1 VVECLCSV
9 DPLLQ
14 ISLIR
19 SGESRADLT
28 GGSECAW
35 VVWKARGLSGHCMR
49 SGLLRSFPRF
59 PIKYENC
66 LSGTWFQ
73 GLSPGLSADGW
84 YLRR

>member
-1 VVECLCSV
+1 MVECLCSV

-35 VVWKARGLSGHCMR
+35 VVWKATGLSG
-49 SGLLRSFPRF
+49 LRSFPRF
-59 PIKYENC
+59 LIKYENC
-66 LSGTWFQ
+66 LSGRWFQ

>member
-35 VVWKARGLSGHCMR
+35 VVWKATGLSG
-49 SGLLRSFPRF
+49 LRSCPRF
-59 PIKYENC
+59 LINMKIAFLGRGFRDCPLDCRPTAGI
-66 LSGTWFQ
+66 
-73 GLSPGLSADGW
+73 
-84 YLRR
+84 